1 MLLAGLA
8 GLFFSRRVGC
18 PLWWRSHKNS
28 LRLGRS
34 TYITVALGLSVVIGN
49 SAFNFAFYMADP
61 DQALRVAPWIVL
73 LNPER
78 AIALSFRAALNE
90 EMLFRFFLFPLVTW
104 AILYFKQSQKVSLVI
119 GGLIS
124 STAFGFIHGAG
135 FITAF
140 LVGLALVY
148 IYYQRGLLSAM
159 AVHFLADAVPF
170 LLISMMQ

>member
-1 MLLAGLA
+1 VLLAGLA

-119 GGLIS
+119 G
-124 STAFGFIHGAG
+124 
-135 FITAF
+135 
-140 LVGLALVY
+140 
-148 IYYQRGLLSAM
+148 
-159 AVHFLADAVPF
+159 D
-170 LLISMMQ
+170 